1 MFYKISYILTKL
13 YEILTLPVSFLSPFF
28 VVLYW
33 SVLSSFVILIFYKL
47 ISSPSSIRKAKD
59 QIKANIFAI
68 RIYSDLP
75 GVFFKSFSGSLYWT
89 FRYFLLNL
97 IPVLFLI
104 IVLLPLFVQLEL
116 RYGIEPL
123 KVGDEFIMKVKF
135 NEISELEFPKIKL
148 LNDKS
153 FKEIVRVFIPE
164 LNEYDLKLRVLKN
177 SSKIYLDVNGE
188 KVEKTIV
195 IGEKGKLFSPKKLK
209 ADNPETLLYPEDKPL
224 YSSSIEEISIIT
236 REGEINFLG
245 IKLHWLIYY
254 LILTIIIVL
263 ALKDKFGV
271 EF

>member
-1 MFYKISYILTKL
+1 MFYKISYIFTKL
-13 YEILTLPVSFLSPFF
+13 YEILTLPVGFLSPFV

-33 SVLSSFVILIFYKL
+33 SILSSFVILIFYKL

-75 GVFFKSFSGSLYWT
+75 GVFFKSFFGSLYWT

-97 IPVLFLI
+97 IPVAFLI
-104 IVLLPLFVQLEL
+104 IILLPLFVQLEL
-116 RYGIEPL
+116 RYGVEPL
-123 KVGDEFIMKVKF
+123 KSGDEFIMKIKF
-135 NEISELEFPKIKL
+135 KESNESELPKVKL

-153 FKEIVRVFIPE
+153 FKEIVRVFIPA
-164 LNEYDLKLRVLKN
+164 LNEYDFKFKVLKN
-177 SSKIYLDVNGE
+177 SSKISLEVNGE

-195 IGEKGKLFSPKKLK
+195 IGKKGKLFSPKKLR
-209 ADNPETLLYPEDKPL
+209 ADNPETLFYPEDKPL
-224 YSSSIEEISIIT
+224 HSSLIEELSIIT

-254 LILTIIIVL
+254 LILTVIIVL